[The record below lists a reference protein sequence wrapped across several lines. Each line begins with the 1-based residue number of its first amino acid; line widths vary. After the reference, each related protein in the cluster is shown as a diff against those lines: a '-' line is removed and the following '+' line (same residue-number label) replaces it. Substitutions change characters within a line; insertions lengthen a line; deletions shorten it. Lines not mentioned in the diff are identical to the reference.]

1 MCVGTLAYAS
11 SGGSQRSMVDS
22 FFINL
27 DFVLWGAGSFTEPGI
42 ALAGQQAPRD
52 QLVSCHC
59 HAGLL
64 YGFKELTLGPHGCTL
79 FL

>member
-1 MCVGTLAYAS
+1 MGTLAYAS
-11 SGGSQRSMVDS
+11 SDGSQRSMVDS

-27 DFVLWGAGSFTEPGI
+27 DLVLKGARSFTEPGVT
-42 ALAGQQAPRD
+42 LAGQQAPRD

-59 HAGLL
+59 HTGLL
-64 YGFKELTLGPHGCTL
+64 YGLKDLNLGPHVCTL